1 MATYTLTA
9 LESGFVGAAEVYK
22 KMLLGWDLRSLG
34 IEIRTNVNT
43 PQALAKFN
51 TDSGPQ
57 PYRKQ
62 DDFNG
67 GTFTDRT
74 LTAYQAK
81 YDQELDSE
89 DFRNTYLATLPEM
102 PFEQYAVQQGGQRF
116 LDALMRDV
124 LWAGVRNGSGTAAAD
139 ICDGWG
145 TIIAAEITAL
155 SISPVATGAASSA
168 NAVEKAEAVYD
179 ASDVILKRMPS
190 IMYCSYTFFRLYMQ
204 RYRSLNAYAFKPD
217 ALGKYTLDG
226 TQCELRP
233 AAFMGTSGRLIMTLP
248 GNLVFG
254 TDTENLQ
261 NFPTRHLNLLRN
273 RILFPAGCQIKDIG
287 SEVLVV
293 NDQA

>member
-9 LESGFVGAAEVYK
+9 LETGFVGAAEVYK
-22 KMLLGWDLRSLG
+22 KMLLGWDLRSVG
-34 IEIRTNVNT
+34 AEIRTNVTT

-89 DFRNTYLATLPEM
+89 DFRNTYLATLPQM

-116 LDALMRDV
+116 LDSLMRDV
-124 LWAGVRNGSGTAAAD
+124 LWLGVRNGSGTAAAD

-145 TIIAAEITAL
+145 TIIAAEITGSAITPVTTGAL
-155 SISPVATGAASSA
+155 SGS
-168 NAVEKAEAVYD
+168 NAVTKVEEVYD

-190 IMYCSYTFFRLYMQ
+190 IMWCSYTVFRYYMQ
-204 RYRSLNAYAFKPD
+204 HYRTLNTYGFKPD
-217 ALGKYTLDG
+217 ATGKYILDG

-233 AAFMGTSGRLIMTLP
+233 VAFMGTSGRLVMTLP
-248 GNLVFG
+248 NNFVFG
-254 TDTENLQ
+254 TDTENLA
-261 NFPTRHLNLLRN
+261 NYPTRHLNLLRN

-287 SEVLVV
+287 AEVLVV